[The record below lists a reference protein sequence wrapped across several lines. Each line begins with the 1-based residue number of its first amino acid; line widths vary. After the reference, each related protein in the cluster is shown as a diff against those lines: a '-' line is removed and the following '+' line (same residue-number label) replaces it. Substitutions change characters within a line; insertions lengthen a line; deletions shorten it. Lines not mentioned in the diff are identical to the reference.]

1 MRKLSELER
10 PLVLGL
16 LWVKGGKSA
25 AERSFVLQ
33 ENDPGEV
40 SWESFSVPELKNFLL
55 ILVWIFQT
63 QKNIFFQ
70 ATLCSMHFFGK
81 SFLGWVN
88 HRSLLWKWKS
98 EKVHLYDIGLRRY
111 ISLISLKLT
120 LGLFIRIARKL
131 GTRGESMKSTRRYT
145 ATWGLSLGR
154 RGRPTTLRA
163 VASFDIKWRI
173 TM

>member
-55 ILVWIFQT
+55 ILVWIFKT
-63 QKNIFFQ
+63 RCFTAI
-70 ATLCSMHFFGK
+70 LCLMH
-81 SFLGWVN
+81 
-88 HRSLLWKWKS
+88 LLT
-98 EKVHLYDIGLRRY
+98 HA
-111 ISLISLKLT
+111 
-120 LGLFIRIARKL
+120 FIN
-131 GTRGESMKSTRRYT
+131 T
-145 ATWGLSLGR
+145 
-154 RGRPTTLRA
+154 
-163 VASFDIKWRI
+163 
-173 TM
+173 